1 MVRLLDGAAAP
12 CDWCAAV
19 LPAACCR
26 PLAPGTYRLT
36 AMAPGYS
43 PQQQDIRVPADG
55 TGVVVTFNLTAPAG
69 ADAGLLVL
77 KPRLTAGRPS
87 LLYIMGAA
95 FCIAGLVVVLALAQH
110 RVLRGAG
117 WQPLAVNGSR
127 PNGIV

>member
-1 MVRLLDGAAAP
+1 
-12 CDWCAAV
+12 
-19 LPAACCR
+19 
-26 PLAPGTYRLT
+26 
-36 AMAPGYS
+36 MAPGYS